1 MGVQLILV
9 PTANPANFSVVNT
22 TLVPARALENNITIV
37 YTNYCGS
44 DNGLSFCGQSTIVGP
59 IAQPLASAGPDDED
73 LLIADLNS
81 INNINTALLSTQLAD
96 FRKVLTK

>member
-9 PTANPANFSVVNT
+9 PTANPDKFSHVCN
-22 TLVPARALENNITIV
+22 TLVPARASENAITIA
-37 YTNYCGS
+37 YANYCGS

-59 IAQPLASAGPDDED
+59 DAQSLASASHDQEK
-73 LLIADLNS
+73 LLIADLTS
-81 INNINTALLSTQLAD
+81 INKINSALLSTQLAD

>member
-1 MGVQLILV
+1 M
-9 PTANPANFSVVNT
+9 
-22 TLVPARALENNITIV
+22 TIV

-59 IAQPLASAGPDDED
+59 LAQPLASAGPDNED
-73 LLIADLNS
+73 LLIADLSS
-81 INNINTALLSTQLAD
+81 INNIDAALISTQLTD